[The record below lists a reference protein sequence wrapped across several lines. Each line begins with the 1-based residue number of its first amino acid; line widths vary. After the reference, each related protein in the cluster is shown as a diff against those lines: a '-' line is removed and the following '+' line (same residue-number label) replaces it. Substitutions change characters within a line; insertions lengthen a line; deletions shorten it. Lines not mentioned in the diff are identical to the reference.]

1 MANPNSNLKRLR
13 QRSSQLVEQ
22 WRTRLADINAL
33 PLLTLL
39 GLLSG
44 ILAGLVIVAFRLLV
58 ELPLAWFLPE
68 HGENFEG
75 LSPSLRFLLPLTGAL
90 VVGFSLQW
98 LPRRHQSTGVAHVLD
113 RIQNHQSHLPAGNL
127 FTQFLGGALTLLSGH
142 SAGREGPAVH
152 LGAGSAS
159 LFGQWLKLPNNSLRP
174 LAACGVAAAIAAS
187 FNTPLAGVIFA
198 MEVVLM
204 EYTIAGFIPVILA
217 AVAGSTITQLVFGPG
232 IVFSAGQELTGDLG
246 ELPVMAL
253 MGLLVGV
260 AAAGYSLLHTRC
272 ASRTRHLPVWLR
284 FAIAGLV
291 AGLGGLAL
299 PQIMGMGYDT
309 IDGALSGNFGFW
321 LLAGIVA
328 VKLLVTAITLGLGI
342 PGGVIGPCLVMG
354 ACLGGAAGLAAAQL
368 LPIAVSEAGVY
379 AILGMGAMMG
389 AVVNAPL
396 AAMIAILEL
405 TYNPGI
411 IFPGMLVVVIACLTS
426 RALFAS
432 EGLFVTLLQID
443 GKYQQ
448 PELMQQLLSRAG
460 VRSIMQRS
468 FRSVERRL
476 TREQCRALLH
486 TKPEWLLL
494 TEKELVMSAAD
505 LVRYLEQSE
514 QESKPEQSQ
523 EEEVDL
529 LEIPAPRRELLP
541 ISPRANLYQAWQLMQ
556 QKQIDALV
564 VEGPGHEF
572 SGIITL
578 EAIESYYRI

>member
-1 MANPNSNLKRLR
+1 MTNPSSNFERLR
-13 QRSSQLVEQ
+13 QRRGQLVEQ
-22 WRTRLADINAL
+22 LRTRLADINAL
-33 PLLTLL
+33 PQLTLL

-44 ILAGLVIVAFRLLV
+44 ILAGLVIVAFRLVV
-58 ELPLAWFLPE
+58 EMPLAWFLPE
-68 HGENFEG
+68 HGANFEG
-75 LSPSLRFLLPLTGAL
+75 LSHSLRFALPLTGAL
-90 VVGFSLQW
+90 ILGLSLQW
-98 LPRRHQSTGVAHVLD
+98 IARRHHGTGVTHVLD
-113 RIQNHQSHLPAGNL
+113 RLQNHQGYLPLGNML
-127 FTQFLGGALTLLSGH
+127 TQFLGGALALLSGH

-159 LFGQWLKLPNNSLRP
+159 LLGQWLKLPNNSLRP

-232 IVFSAGQELTGDLG
+232 IVFSSGQELTGNLA

-253 MGLLVGV
+253 MGLLVGL
-260 AAAGYSLLHTRC
+260 AAASYSRLHTSC
-272 ASRTRHLPVWLR
+272 TARTQKLPVWLR
-284 FAIAGLV
+284 FTAAGMV

-299 PQIMGMGYDT
+299 PQVMGMGYDT
-309 IDGALSGNFGFW
+309 IDAALSGNFGLW
-321 LLAGIVA
+321 LLTGIVV

-342 PGGVIGPCLVMG
+342 PGGVIGPCLVIG
-354 ACLGGAAGLAAAQL
+354 ACLGGAAGLASAQL

-396 AAMIAILEL
+396 AAMIAIMEL

-432 EGLFVTLLQID
+432 EGLFVTLLQIE
-443 GKYQQ
+443 GKYHQ

-468 FRSVERRL
+468 FRTAERRMS
-476 TREQCRALLH
+476 REQCRSLLQA
-486 TKPEWLLL
+486 KPEWLILK
-494 TEKELVMSAAD
+494 EKELMMSAAD

-514 QESKPEQSQ
+514 LEPKSESTQKEAI
-523 EEEVDL
+523 DL
-529 LEIPAPRRELLP
+529 LEIPAQRRELLP

-556 QKQIDALV
+556 QKQVDALV
-564 VEGPGHEF
+564 VEGPGYGF
-572 SGIITL
+572 AGILTR

>member
-1 MANPNSNLKRLR
+1 MTSPSSNLERLR
-13 QRSSQLVEQ
+13 QRRGQLAEQ
-22 WRTRLADINAL
+22 LRTRLADINAL
-33 PLLTLL
+33 PQLTLL

-44 ILAGLVIVAFRLLV
+44 ILAGLVIVAFRLVV

-68 HGENFEG
+68 HGENFEA
-75 LSPSLRFLLPLTGAL
+75 LSRGLRFLLPLTGAL
-90 VVGFSLQW
+90 ILGFSLQW
-98 LPRRHQSTGVAHVLD
+98 LARRHYSTGVAHVLD
-113 RIQNHQSHLPAGNL
+113 RLQNHQGYLPPGNL
-127 FTQFLGGALTLLSGH
+127 LTQFLGGAITLLSGH

-217 AVAGSTITQLVFGPG
+217 AVAGTTITQLVFGPD
-232 IVFSAGQELTGDLG
+232 IVFSAGQELTGNLG

-253 MGLLVGV
+253 MGLLVGA
-260 AAAGYSLLHTRC
+260 AAAGYSRLHIGC
-272 ASRTRHLPVWLR
+272 ATRTRNLPVWLR
-284 FAIAGLV
+284 FAAAGV
-291 AGLGGLAL
+291 IAGLGGMLL
-299 PQIMGMGYDT
+299 PQVMGMGYDT

-368 LPIAVSEAGVY
+368 LPIAVSQTGVY

-432 EGLFVTLLQID
+432 EGLFVTLLQIE

-460 VRSIMQRS
+460 VRSIMQRNVRPS
-468 FRSVERRL
+468 ERRMS
-476 TREQCRALLH
+476 REQARTLLQ

-494 TEKELVMSAAD
+494 KEKELVISAAD

-514 QESKPEQSQ
+514 QEGKAEQTQ
-523 EEEVDL
+523 EAEVDL
-529 LEIPAPRRELLP
+529 LEIPARRRELLP

-556 QKQIDALV
+556 QKQVDALAI
-564 VEGPGHEF
+564 EGPGQSF
-572 SGIITL
+572 AGILTL

>member
-1 MANPNSNLKRLR
+1 MTNPSKLERLH
-13 QRSSQLVEQ
+13 QRSSQLVEE

-33 PLLTLL
+33 PQLTLL

-44 ILAGLVIVAFRLLV
+44 ILAGLVIVAFRLVV
-58 ELPLAWFLPE
+58 ELPLAWLLPG

-75 LSPSLRFLLPLTGAL
+75 LSQSLRFLLPLTGAL
-90 VVGFSLQW
+90 TLGFSLQW
-98 LPRRHQSTGVAHVLD
+98 LARRHYSTGVAHVLD
-113 RIQNHQSHLPAGNL
+113 RLQNHQGYLPLGNL
-127 FTQFLGGALTLLSGH
+127 LTQFLGGALTLLSGH

-217 AVAGSTITQLVFGPG
+217 AVAGTTITQLVFGPD
-232 IVFSAGQELTGDLG
+232 IVFSTGQELTGNLG

-260 AAAGYSLLHTRC
+260 AAAGYSRLHTGC
-272 ASRTRHLPVWLR
+272 AARGRHLPVWLR
-284 FAIAGLV
+284 FTAAGLV
-291 AGLGGLAL
+291 AGLGGLAM

-368 LPIAVSEAGVY
+368 LPISVSEAGVY

-432 EGLFVTLLQID
+432 EGLFVTLLQVE

-460 VRSIMQRS
+460 VRSIMQRN
-468 FRSVERRL
+468 FRTAERLLSRDQSRL
-476 TREQCRALLH
+476 LLQS
-486 TKPEWLLL
+486 KPDWLLL
-494 TEKELVMSAAD
+494 TEKELLLSAAD

-514 QESKPEQSQ
+514 QETGADQGQ

-529 LEIPAPRRELLP
+529 LEIPARRLEILP

-556 QKQIDALV
+556 QKQVDALV
-564 VEGPGHEF
+564 VEGADYGF
-572 SGIITL
+572 AGILTRD
-578 EAIESYYRI
+578 AIESYYRI

>member
-1 MANPNSNLKRLR
+1 MANPSSSIERLR
-13 QRSSQLVEQ
+13 QHSSQLVEQ

-44 ILAGLVIVAFRLLV
+44 ILAGLVIVAFRLVV
-58 ELPLAWFLPE
+58 ELPLAWLLPE

-75 LSPSLRFLLPLTGAL
+75 LSQSLRFLLPLTGAL
-90 VVGFSLQW
+90 VLGFSLQW
-98 LPRRHQSTGVAHVLD
+98 LARRHYSTGVAHVLD
-113 RIQNHQSHLPAGNL
+113 RLQNHQGYLPLGNL
-127 FTQFLGGALTLLSGH
+127 LTQFLGGALTLLSGH

-217 AVAGSTITQLVFGPG
+217 AVAGTTITQLVFGPD
-232 IVFSAGQELTGDLG
+232 IVFSAGQELTGNLG

-253 MGLLVGV
+253 MGLLIGV
-260 AAAGYSLLHTRC
+260 AAAAYGRLHTGC
-272 ASRTRHLPVWLR
+272 ATRTRHLPVWLR
-284 FAIAGLV
+284 FAAAGVV
-291 AGLGGLAL
+291 AGLGGLAM

-328 VKLLVTAITLGLGI
+328 VKLSVTAITLGLGI

-368 LPIAVSEAGVY
+368 LPIPVSETGVY

-432 EGLFVTLLQID
+432 EGLFVTLLQIE

-460 VRSIMQRS
+460 VRSIMQRN
-468 FRSVERRL
+468 FRIAERYL
-476 TREQCRALLH
+476 SREQSLQLLQ
-486 TKPEWLLL
+486 TKPEWLLI
-494 TEKELVMSAAD
+494 TEKELLLSAAD
-505 LVRYLEQSE
+505 LVRHLEQSE
-514 QESKPEQSQ
+514 QDSKAGQAQ
-523 EEEVDL
+523 EEEIDL
-529 LEIPAPRRELLP
+529 LEIPARRLEILP

-556 QKQIDALV
+556 QKQVNALV
-564 VEGPGHEF
+564 VEG
-572 SGIITL
+572 SGYGFAGILTR